1 MKYLVSMSRIL
12 VGVLFIISGLI
23 KLNDPLGFS
32 FKLEEYFSPAVLD
45 LPFLEPYA
53 LAFALVVVILE
64 VILGVTLLLGY
75 RVRLTLW
82 TLLATI
88 VFFTFLTFYSA
99 YFNKVTDCGC
109 FGDAVKMTPWQSFS
123 KDVFLLVLIL
133 ILLAGEKFIKPLGT
147 PRLRMWTTLLALLA
161 CIWFGNHVLNHL
173 PVVDFRPYHTGAN
186 IPEGMRIPE
195 DAPKPVYEYDWK
207 FRIGGEEKIITTLGD
222 YPQVEGEFI
231 DLEGTREVQ
240 AGYEPPIHD
249 LTMEYDGVDL
259 AAGILQ
265 RPNVLLVIAYDLGKS
280 RMQAFEEIRE
290 VTETALSQG
299 YSVVGLSASSREETD
314 ALRDRYDLEFPFYF
328 TDMTALKTIVRSNPG
343 VLKLKAGTILQKVHY
358 NDLED
363 LQIPEIPESDRYLSE
378 LKKSLDSIQLLDQKY
393 RSNNMTPE
401 DMGRQWLLDQQ
412 NIVYI
417 DSVMARYG
425 YPGKSLVGEPTN
437 LAGWYVIQHS
447 DRIED
452 FLPQIK
458 IAAETGELPYRLY
471 ATMLDRSLMNRGL
484 AQKYG
489 TQAMTYFW
497 GTPEEV
503 SLIWPIEDPDQVN
516 DRRKE
521 AGYGQTIE
529 EYALD
534 ILEGVPYRKYTLEE
548 VSEFQERQKQKQA
561 EL

>member
-1 MKYLVSMSRIL
+1 MKYLVHISRVL

-64 VILGVTLLLGY
+64 VILGVTLLLGF
-75 RVRLTLW
+75 RIRLTLW

-109 FGDAVKMTPWQSFS
+109 FGDAVKMTPWQSFG

-133 ILLAGEKFIKPLGT
+133 ILIAGEKFIRPLGT
-147 PRLRMWTTLLALLA
+147 PRFRMGVTLVALFA
-161 CIWFGNHVLNHL
+161 CIVFGNHVLNHL
-173 PVVDFRPYHTGAN
+173 PVVDFRPYHLGAN
-186 IPEGMRIPE
+186 IPESMRIPG
-195 DAPKPVYEYDWK
+195 DAPRPVYEYDWK
-207 FRIGGEEKIITTLGD
+207 FRIDGKEKIITTLGE

-259 AAGILQ
+259 ASAILQ
-265 RPNVLLVIAYDLGKS
+265 RPNVLLVIAYDLAKS
-280 RMQAFEEIRE
+280 RMEAFEEIKE
-290 VTETALSQG
+290 VTDTALARG
-299 YSVVGLSASSREETD
+299 YSVVGLSASSREQTD

-343 VLKLKAGTILQKVHY
+343 VLRLERGTIVQKVHY
-358 NDLED
+358 NDLSD
-363 LQIPEIPESDRYLSE
+363 IKTPEIPEEGLYLAP
-378 LKKSLDSIQLLDQKY
+378 LKKSLDSILVLDQKY
-393 RSNNMTPE
+393 RSQGMTPE
-401 DMGRQWLLDQQ
+401 DMGKQWQLDQQ

-417 DSVMARYG
+417 DSILTQHG
-425 YPGKSLVGEPTN
+425 YPGKSLVGAPAN
-437 LAGWYVIQHS
+437 LAAWYVIQHS
-447 DRIED
+447 ERIDD

-458 IAAETGELPYRLY
+458 IAAETGELPFRLY
-471 ATMLDRSLMNRGL
+471 AMMLDRSLMNNGMPQR
-484 AQKYG
+484 YG
-489 TQAMTYFW
+489 TQAVTYFW

-503 SLIWPIEDPDQVN
+503 NLIWPVEDPDRVN
-516 DRRKE
+516 ALREE
-521 AGYGQTIE
+521 AGYEQTLE
-529 EYALD
+529 EYALE
-534 ILEGVPYRKYTLEE
+534 ILEGIPYREYTMEE
-548 VSEFQERQKQKQA
+548 VLELKERQKQKQA

>member
-1 MKYLVSMSRIL
+1 MKYLVHISRIL

-75 RVRLTLW
+75 RIRLTLW

-88 VFFTFLTFYSA
+88 IFFTFLTFYSA

-109 FGDAVKMTPWQSFS
+109 FGDAVKMTPWESFG
-123 KDVFLLVLIL
+123 KDVFLLILIL
-133 ILLAGEKFIKPLGT
+133 ILIGGEKFIKPIGS
-147 PRLRMWTTLLALLA
+147 PPFRMWTTLVALLA
-161 CIWFGNHVLNHL
+161 CILFGNYVLNHL
-173 PVVDFRPYHTGAN
+173 PVVDFRPYHLGAN
-186 IPEGMRIPE
+186 IPKSMVVPE
-195 DAPKPVYEYDWK
+195 DAPKPVYEYDRK
-207 FRIGGEEKIITTLGD
+207 FRIDGEEKIITTLGE

-231 DLEGTREVQ
+231 DLEGTREIQ

-259 AAGILQ
+259 APSVLQ
-265 RPNVLLVIAYDLGKS
+265 RPNLLLVIAYDLRKS
-280 RMQAFEEIRE
+280 RMKVFEEIRE
-290 VTETALSQG
+290 VTNSALTRG

-314 ALRDRYDLEFPFYF
+314 ALRVRYNLGFPFYF

-343 VLKLKAGTILQKVHY
+343 VLRLEKGTILQKVHY
-358 NDLED
+358 NDLSDLKIPKLPED
-363 LQIPEIPESDRYLSE
+363 ERYLTP
-378 LKKSLDSIQLLDQKY
+378 LKKSLDSILVLDQKY

-401 DMGRQWLLDQQ
+401 DMGRQWQLDQQ
-412 NIVYI
+412 NIVFI
-417 DSVMARYG
+417 DSVLAQYG
-425 YPGKSLVGEPTN
+425 YPGKSLVGTPTN
-437 LAGWYVIQHS
+437 LTAWYVIQHS
-447 DRIED
+447 ERIED
-452 FLPQIK
+452 FLSQIK
-458 IAAETGELPYRLY
+458 VAAENGELPFRLY
-471 ATMLDRSLMNRGL
+471 AMMLDRSLT
-484 AQKYG
+484 QKGMPQRYG

-503 SLIWPIEDPDQVN
+503 NLIWPVEDPDQVN
-516 DRRKE
+516 ALRE
-521 AGYGQTIE
+521 AAGYEQTIE

-534 ILEGVPYRKYTLEE
+534 ILEGIPYREYTMEE
-548 VSEFQERQKQKQA
+548 VREFQERQKQKQS

>member
-1 MKYLVSMSRIL
+1 MKYLVHISRVL

-53 LAFALVVVILE
+53 LALALFVVILE

-75 RVRLTLW
+75 RIRLTLW

-109 FGDAVKMTPWQSFS
+109 FGDAVKMTPWQSFG

-133 ILLAGEKFIKPLGT
+133 VLMAGRRYIQPLGT
-147 PRLRMWTTLLALLA
+147 PRTRFWTTLAALAA
-161 CIWFGNHVLNHL
+161 CMFFGNHVLNHL
-173 PVVDFRPYHTGAN
+173 PVVDFRPYHIGAN
-186 IPEGMRIPE
+186 IPEGMSVPE

-207 FRIGGEEKIITTLGD
+207 FRVGGEERIVTTLGA
-222 YPQVEGEFI
+222 YPEVEGEFI
-231 DLEGTREVQ
+231 GLEGTREVQ

-249 LTMEYDGVDL
+249 LTMEKNGVDM
-259 AAGILQ
+259 AASILQ
-265 RPNVLLVIAYDLGKS
+265 RKNLLLVVAYDLGRS
-280 RMQAFEEIRE
+280 RMEAFGEIKKI
-290 VTETALSQG
+290 TDTALARG
-299 YSVVGLSASSREETD
+299 YSVVGLSASSSEETS
-314 ALRDRYDLEFPFYF
+314 ALRESYELAFPFYF

-343 VLKLKAGTILQKVHY
+343 VLQLQEGTIVEKVHY

-363 LQIPEIPESDRYLSE
+363 LALPLVPETERYLAQ
-378 LKKSLDSIQLLDQKY
+378 LKKSLDSVMVLDQKY

-401 DMGRQWLLDQQ
+401 DMGKQWQLDQK
-412 NIVYI
+412 NIVFI
-417 DSVMARYG
+417 DSIINKVG

-437 LAGWYVIQHS
+437 RAAWLVIQHS
-447 DRIED
+447 ERIEE
-452 FLPQIK
+452 FLPQIQT
-458 IAAETGELPYRLY
+458 AAETGELPFRLY
-471 ATMLDRSLMNRGL
+471 AMMLDRSLMNRGMP
-484 AQKYG
+484 QRYG

-503 SLIWPIEDPDQVN
+503 NLIWPVEDPENVN
-516 DRRKE
+516 ALRKE
-521 AGYGQTIE
+521 AGYDQTIE
-529 EYALD
+529 AYALD
-534 ILEGVPYRKYTLEE
+534 ILDGEPYKIYTMEE
-548 VSEFQERQKQKQA
+548 VREFQERQEQ
-561 EL
+561 

>member
-1 MKYLVSMSRIL
+1 MKYLVHISRVL

-53 LAFALVVVILE
+53 LAFALFVVILE

-75 RVRLTLW
+75 RIRLTLW

-99 YFNKVTDCGC
+99 YYNKVTDCGC

-133 ILLAGEKFIKPLGT
+133 ILIAGEKFIKPLGT
-147 PRLRMWTTLLALLA
+147 PRFRMGVTLVALLA
-161 CIWFGNHVLNHL
+161 CVWFGNHVLNHL
-173 PVVDFRPYHTGAN
+173 PVVDFRPYHLGAN
-186 IPEGMRIPE
+186 IPESMAIPE

-207 FRIGGEEKIITTLGD
+207 FRIDGEEKIFTTLGE

-231 DLEGTREVQ
+231 DLAGTREVQ

-249 LTMEYDGVDL
+249 LTMEYDGLDL
-259 AAGILQ
+259 ASSILK
-265 RPNVLLVIAYDLGKS
+265 RPNLLLVIAYDLGKS
-280 RMQAFEEIRE
+280 RKEAFEEIK
-290 VTETALSQG
+290 TITDTALARG
-299 YSVVGLSASSREETD
+299 YSVVGLSASSVEET
-314 ALRDRYDLEFPFYF
+314 APLREAYDLNFPFYF
-328 TDMTALKTIVRSNPG
+328 SDMTALKTIVRSNPG
-343 VLKLKAGTILQKVHY
+343 VLRLEKGTIVQKLHY
-358 NDLED
+358 NDLSD
-363 LQIPEIPESDRYLSE
+363 LQIPEIPEQERHLTD
-378 LKKSLDSIQLLDQKY
+378 LKKSLDSIQVLDQKY
-393 RSNNMTPE
+393 RANLTPE
-401 DMGRQWLLDQQ
+401 TMGKQWQLDQQ
-412 NIVYI
+412 NIVFI
-417 DSVMARYG
+417 DSVIARYG

-437 LAGWYVIQHS
+437 RAAWYVIQHS
-447 DRIED
+447 DRIDE

-458 IAAETGELPYRLY
+458 IAAETGEIPFRLY
-471 ATMLDRSLMNRGL
+471 AMMRDRSLMNNGMP
-484 AQKYG
+484 QKYG
-489 TQAMTYFW
+489 TQAMYYFM

-503 SLIWPIEDPDQVN
+503 RLIWPVEDPENVN
-516 DRRKE
+516 ARREE

-534 ILEGVPYRKYTLEE
+534 ILEGIPYREYTMEE
-548 VSEFQERQKQKQA
+548 VREFQERQKQKTN
-561 EL
+561 